1 MLQQGRK
8 RITPT
13 VGVKPQRSFTR
24 RDLLHV
30 TNSAPSTT
38 EPPPPALKVEGL
50 SVDFRRRR
58 GWFSSET
65 VRPVQDVSFSIAP
78 GRTLA
83 IVGESGSGKTSVARA
98 VVGLVVAHQGLVT
111 IAGTRVPLDG
121 SVRPAATRRLVQMV
135 FQDPGGSMNPMHR
148 IEEVVS
154 EPLAVHR
161 PGLRRDERRAMAL
174 SVLERCGMPADA
186 LDRYPHQFSGGQKQR
201 IAVARAIILRPPLV
215 ICDEPTSA
223 LDVSIQA
230 QVINLL
236 RELQRELGLS
246 YLFISHDLAVVRQM
260 ADDTVVMTGGR
271 IVEAGPTERIID
283 APEADYTRKLVA
295 AVVE

>member
-1 MLQQGRK
+1 
-8 RITPT
+8 
-13 VGVKPQRSFTR
+13 
-24 RDLLHV
+24 V